1 MRRGTYDGHSWGTI
15 EYKSRFT
22 KQFWN
27 ADRSMRSMAPLEDND
42 LEAMAQ
48 NKAIATGNP
57 DFVRKA
63 ELTKQVEKLEAAADE
78 HTALAE
84 SNIVT
89 RKQAQED
96 LARAQRRL
104 DRTEGLVDHAEQWA
118 ETDPKER
125 TWNINHAQQDSREE
139 ATHALVDR
147 LKEVKDSRST
157 DYQPVGAI
165 AGISFA
171 ARFDAIN
178 GSVQIKSDF
187 GQVGRD
193 AIEKW
198 VIDPTYAHSGITPE
212 EIKNK
217 QGGLLTQ
224 LENTVRSA
232 PDRVD
237 QTRADIKDYQQT
249 IDDIDQLGDPE
260 SFPQQDQLDSAR
272 KELGAVTQRL
282 ADFNASDAEVRRREE
297 YASRLASKGRSPGYS
312 LELNPTRYMRDTGMV
327 CHPDSKPISRT
338 TGDTALMDPPD
349 DDYEL
354 HPGAQASMDF
364 LAGLERS
371 EPDDSYEDDDYELH
385 PGAQASMDFLN
396 GLGLGEGTSNISH
409 SDDEEDDQE
418 EAPSQPLDEEQEDD
432 NGYEL

>member
-1 MRRGTYDGHSWGTI
+1 MNFFNRLRETLTHLDNALDNAAHPQAGRPVFAIIDTETTGFNKRYDRII
-15 EYKSRFT
+15 E
-22 KQFWN
+22 
-27 ADRSMRSMAPLEDND
+27 
-42 LEAMAQ
+42 
-48 NKAIATGNP
+48 
-57 DFVRKA
+57 
-63 ELTKQVEKLEAAADE
+63 
-78 HTALAE
+78 LA
-84 SNIVT
+84 
-89 RKQAQED
+89 
-96 LARAQRRL
+96 
-104 DRTEGLVDHAEQWA
+104 
-118 ETDPKER
+118 
-125 TWNINHAQQDSREE
+125 
-139 ATHALVDR
+139 
-147 LKEVKDSRST
+147 
-157 DYQPVGAI
+157 
-165 AGISFA
+165 A
-171 ARFDAIN
+171 ARFDESFRLVDQWHTLIN
-178 GSVQIKSDF
+178 PDGKQIKSDF

-312 LELNPTRYMRDTGMV
+312 LELNPTRFMRDMGIV

-354 HPGAQASMDF
+354 HP
-364 LAGLERS
+364 E
-371 EPDDSYEDDDYELH
+371 
-385 PGAQASMDFLN
+385 AQASMDFLN
-396 GLGLGEGTSNISH
+396 GLGLGEGTNNSLH

-418 EAPSQPLDEEQEDD
+418 EDPSQPLDEEQEDD
-432 NGYEL
+432 NGNEL